1 MYAQGLVQ
9 PLHLHLFVGN
19 SLCSFAAPQPSHEK
33 QSEDMAWES
42 PRTFNAFKP
51 SLGVLGRQELGF
63 VRRVSAP
70 RVRHSAKVPAL
81 RIALCVHKCITT
93 SPLEALSTDI
103 PTRGKQDQRFP
114 MMCTFLFLRDM
125 GRDGASWER

>member
-42 PRTFNAFKP
+42 PETFNTFKP
-51 SLGVLGRQELGF
+51 SLGVLGRQELGVCQEGF
-63 VRRVSAP
+63 SPTSA
-70 RVRHSAKVPAL
+70 
-81 RIALCVHKCITT
+81 
-93 SPLEALSTDI
+93 ALSKGSS
-103 PTRGKQDQRFP
+103 PAHSSVR
-114 MMCTFLFLRDM
+114 
-125 GRDGASWER
+125 A